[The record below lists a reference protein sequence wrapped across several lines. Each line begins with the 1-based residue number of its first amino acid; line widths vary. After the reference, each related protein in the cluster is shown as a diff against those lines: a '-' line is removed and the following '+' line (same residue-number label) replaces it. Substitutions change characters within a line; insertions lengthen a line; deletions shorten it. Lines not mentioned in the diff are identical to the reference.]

1 MNKFEISADSTCD
14 LYWEEAQ
21 KLNVTI
27 SPLDFVVT
35 NSGMVEYKDDFKEMQ
50 QYKDFYNLLRS
61 GAISKTSIL
70 NLQAHIDLFT
80 DLAKKG
86 VKNLIHFSQGSGLS
100 PTIDNANKAIE
111 IVKEQYPDIN
121 FVAIDTNTTTIGE
134 GALVRVACKMRDT
147 GDEMQKVVD
156 HINSIK
162 NKVQHFIV
170 VDDLNHLKRGGRVS
184 ALQATFGT
192 LLQVKPIIEMSKA
205 GKLEVVRKERG
216 LKKAIKSVV
225 EEAKKYTLH
234 KDGHYI
240 IVHTDNEEGAEIFRQ
255 IVKTELNADAE
266 VRIMGPIVGTHVG
279 PNSVALGFIS
289 NEERPF

>member
-1 MNKFEISADSTCD
+1 MKNFEISADSTCD
-14 LYWEEAQ
+14 LYAAEAQ
-21 KLNVTI
+21 DLGVTI

-35 NSGMVEYKDDFKEMQ
+35 NGGMVEYKDDFKTEQ

-80 DLAKKG
+80 NLAKRG
-86 VKNLIHFSQGSGLS
+86 VKKLIHFSQGSGLS

-111 IVKEQYPDIN
+111 IVKQEFPDIN
-121 FVAIDTNTTTIGE
+121 FVAIDTNTTTVGE
-134 GALVRVACKMRDT
+134 GALVRAACKMRDNGASLT
-147 GDEMQKVVD
+147 DTVN

-162 NKVQHFIV
+162 NLIQHFVV

-225 EEAKKYTLH
+225 EEAKKYTLNA
-234 KDGHYI
+234 DGHYI
-240 IVHTDNEEGAEIFRQ
+240 IVHTDNLEGAEIFKQ
-255 IVKTELNADAE
+255 VVKAELGADAE
-266 VRIMGPIVGTHVG
+266 IRIMGPIIGTHVG
-279 PNSVALGFIS
+279 PNSVALCFIS
-289 NEERPF
+289 NEERPL